1 MIWYRKTETP
11 LGPVILTTDG
21 QALTGLYFEG
31 QKHFSGIRSDWRES
45 PNSPIFDAACR
56 QLAEYFSGHRAGF
69 DLPVAPQ
76 GTEFQQAVWQALQA
90 VGFGERLNYSDLAR
104 KVGRP
109 QAVRAVGAAVG
120 RNPISVLIPCHRIVG
135 KGDRLTGY
143 AGGLA
148 RKAALLK
155 LESEPAFPKR
165 PTGGS
170 SAALEAKRQTDP
182 WSNKMQ

>member
-21 QALTGLYFEG
+21 EALTGLYFEG
-31 QKHFSGIRSDWRES
+31 QKHFSGIHSDWHES
-45 PNSPIFDAACR
+45 ARNPILDTTCR
-56 QLAEYFSGHRAGF
+56 QLAEYFSGYRADF
-69 DLPVAPQ
+69 HLPVAPQ
-76 GTEFQQAVWQALQA
+76 GTGFQRAVWQTLQT
-90 VGFGERLNYSDLAR
+90 VGFGERLSYSDLAR
-104 KVGRP
+104 KAGRP

-135 KGDRLTGY
+135 KDGRLTGY

-155 LESEPAFPKR
+155 LESEPA
-165 PTGGS
+165 S
-170 SAALEAKRQTDP
+170 SK
-182 WSNKMQ
+182 